1 VNVSMRLAERMSNL
15 RGGVVPYSVRSFWE
29 KRVDQRQGGRGH
41 GRLGLQVSPGG
52 GVGAGGGPKI
62 PDLRRGRRS

>member
-1 VNVSMRLAERMSNL
+1 VNVSTRLAETMSNL

-29 KRVDQRQGGRGH
+29 KRVDQRQGGR